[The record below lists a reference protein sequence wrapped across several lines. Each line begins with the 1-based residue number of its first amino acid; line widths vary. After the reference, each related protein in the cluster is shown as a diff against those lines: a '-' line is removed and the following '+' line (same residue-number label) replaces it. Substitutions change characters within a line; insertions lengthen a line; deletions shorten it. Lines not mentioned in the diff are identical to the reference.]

1 MSPERIDPVS
11 GNEIPI
17 GATAENVRD
26 DIPAQLSEGE
36 YVVPADVVNYYGVK
50 FFEDLRSEAKEGF
63 QEMAETGRIGGE
75 PIEPMMD
82 EELPFDLSELE
93 MTDED
98 TVYAAEG
105 VYAQRGGFD
114 IPEVSLGT
122 APAPILP
129 SATMDDITAPI
140 PEATVAPEVATTRAA
155 SSRRGPIVIQ
165 RQFINPTTGQTFFL
179 EGYNTRGGG
188 FQPVDRMGNALPM
201 PEGIVDYAE
210 HTGQPRGLL
219 GAVFP
224 QDGSAPTSNLF
235 EYSIGRHLGQPQK
248 ARFDPSDPSQYINRP
263 LADQPRY
270 TGFDRRQG
278 YEAMSANQME
288 DAIDERFSLGEYE
301 DKKPGFIGMFGGA
314 FNADE
319 TNTMI
324 KAVEQDIAQARAAGD
339 TEAAERAEGLY
350 YKIQA
355 AMDKFSL
362 DRDQDGLADY
372 ATETFPAR
380 FTGFGQGEDVEA
392 RRLQRLSGFTTDTGR
407 GAQGP
412 TAEQLREAYAA
423 QAAQTQ
429 AQPVPGGVM
438 SVDPV
443 APAVQPQPG
452 VRAVPGV
459 PTRPTYAE
467 TGYSM
472 PAYAGFDGVPVGTS
486 PSIDTQMASLGLPTQ
501 RTQGAPAL
509 RDPYGQ
515 TLARPEVDTGFDYS
529 AATRPAVAP
538 TGLTE
543 ADLRAI
549 ERSRQFAQQQPV
561 PAATTA
567 APSLSTPELR
577 GLMPLSRPETDMGFD
592 YSQAIRPA
600 SLSASATKI
609 ESDAL
614 RRRELQNRMAEIKAE
629 REARLAPG
637 YRPDFYN
644 TDDPAT
650 NYVRRTTYKGQSI
663 PRVSATTEE
672 QARESRFGEAAQFM
686 NEGGMVRGYQEGGMS
701 IQPDGSIGGRTPAFS
716 AYTPSEALRNQVN
729 TDVRQRAQRR
739 VEARRAALQAA
750 ESTSGLRDP
759 YSFPTQR
766 PAMESQFDY
775 STAVR
780 TEDTA
785 PGSVASPD
793 ALQAAYE
800 RGFQDGKRAGIVSGT
815 QSTSMDAATAG
826 MARSAPATAST
837 ATPSY
842 DPIPEMSDREM
853 RAATGTKTM
862 DAATE
867 GMPVGTPE
875 PRRQS
880 LMEAVGETGPLGGQ
894 ILGPIGT
901 LGLDTTAAHR
911 AMLQQEELEARAN
924 LNKGGLM
931 DKSDQMELPL

>member
-1 MSPERIDPVS
+1 MS

-93 MTDED
+93 MTDDD
-98 TVYAAEG
+98 TLYAAEG

-122 APAPILP
+122 APAPVLP
-129 SATMDDITAPI
+129 AATMADITAPI
-140 PEATVAPEVATTRAA
+140 PEATVAPEVAP
-155 SSRRGPIVIQ
+155 SRRGPIVIQ

-188 FQPVDRMGNALPM
+188 FQPIDRMGNALPM

-248 ARFDPSDPSQYINRP
+248 ARFDPSDPSQYIHRP

-288 DAIDERFSLGEYE
+288 DAIDERFGLGEYE

-324 KAVEQDIAQARAAGD
+324 RAVEQDIAQARAAGD
-339 TEAAERAEGLY
+339 TEAAERSEGLY

-392 RRLQRLSGFTTDTGR
+392 RRLQRLSGFATDTGR

-423 QAAQTQ
+423 QAAQEAA
-429 AQPVPGGVM
+429 AQPAPVPQ
-438 SVDPV
+438 
-443 APAVQPQPG
+443 AVEPQPG
-452 VRAVPGV
+452 VRAVTGAG
-459 PTRPTYAE
+459 TRR
-467 TGYSM
+467 GRGS
-472 PAYAGFDGVPVGTS
+472 
-486 PSIDTQMASLGLPTQ
+486 
-501 RTQGAPAL
+501 
-509 RDPYGQ
+509 
-515 TLARPEVDTGFDYS
+515 
-529 AATRPAVAP
+529 
-538 TGLTE
+538 
-543 ADLRAI
+543 
-549 ERSRQFAQQQPV
+549 FAQ
-561 PAATTA
+561 
-567 APSLSTPELR
+567 PSLSMQA
-577 GLMPLSRPETDMGFD
+577 LMVYL
-592 YSQAIRPA
+592 
-600 SLSASATKI
+600 
-609 ESDAL
+609 
-614 RRRELQNRMAEIKAE
+614 
-629 REARLAPG
+629 
-637 YRPDFYN
+637 
-644 TDDPAT
+644 
-650 NYVRRTTYKGQSI
+650 
-663 PRVSATTEE
+663 
-672 QARESRFGEAAQFM
+672 
-686 NEGGMVRGYQEGGMS
+686 
-701 IQPDGSIGGRTPAFS
+701 
-716 AYTPSEALRNQVN
+716 
-729 TDVRQRAQRR
+729 
-739 VEARRAALQAA
+739 
-750 ESTSGLRDP
+750 
-759 YSFPTQR
+759 
-766 PAMESQFDY
+766 
-775 STAVR
+775 
-780 TEDTA
+780 
-785 PGSVASPD
+785 
-793 ALQAAYE
+793 
-800 RGFQDGKRAGIVSGT
+800 
-815 QSTSMDAATAG
+815 
-826 MARSAPATAST
+826 
-837 ATPSY
+837 
-842 DPIPEMSDREM
+842 
-853 RAATGTKTM
+853 
-862 DAATE
+862 
-867 GMPVGTPE
+867 
-875 PRRQS
+875 
-880 LMEAVGETGPLGGQ
+880 
-894 ILGPIGT
+894 
-901 LGLDTTAAHR
+901 
-911 AMLQQEELEARAN
+911 
-924 LNKGGLM
+924 
-931 DKSDQMELPL
+931 